1 MFEKTGLYYGVSICL
16 VSFASGLSV
25 VTLNLHHRGLRGTA
39 VPYYLRRIVLD
50 CLARVVFLRFE
61 ADPVADL
68 HHQQRSSP
76 TGTNRDNGNQAIT
89 RQVESSAASTSTT
102 VTTRSDS
109 SSKSLR
115 RDPRCTCNHPTESIN
130 RKRRKP
136 AISVTQSSLSA
147 WLVLTF
153 ILILFDLNNNNTR
166 LQAYLFHQWSP
177 FSIKWKTVTSKNDF
191 LNSL

>member
-1 MFEKTGLYYGVSICL
+1 MSICL

-61 ADPVADL
+61 GDPVADI
-68 HHQQRSSP
+68 HQQQRSSP
-76 TGTNRDNGNQAIT
+76 TASSNRDNGNKAIT

-102 VTTRSDS
+102 VTARSDS
-109 SSKSLR
+109 SSKSLIR
-115 RDPRCTCNHPTESIN
+115 RDPRCTCNHQTESIS
-130 RKRRKP
+130 RKRCKP

-147 WLVLTF
+147 WSVLKLIFT
-153 ILILFDLNNNNTR
+153 ILL
-166 LQAYLFHQWSP
+166 S
-177 FSIKWKTVTSKNDF
+177 DF
-191 LNSL
+191 

>member
-1 MFEKTGLYYGVSICL
+1 M
-16 VSFASGLSV
+16 

-61 ADPVADL
+61 GDPAADI
-68 HHQQRSSP
+68 HQQQRSSP
-76 TGTNRDNGNQAIT
+76 TASSSNRDNGNKAIT

-109 SSKSLR
+109 SSKSLIR
-115 RDPRCTCNHPTESIN
+115 RDPRCTCNHPTESIS

-147 WLVLTF
+147 WSVLKLIFT
-153 ILILFDLNNNNTR
+153 ILL
-166 LQAYLFHQWSP
+166 S
-177 FSIKWKTVTSKNDF
+177 DF
-191 LNSL
+191 LKNNCNAPDQRHTTSINGLPSSSNGRRLRVRTTF